1 MRDELDTKTED
12 MFPLERAQAVFQ
24 AWMRPFADLEQL
36 NDAIED
42 LISGDLFSLEGGDPC
57 A

>member
-1 MRDELDTKTED
+1 MHDELDTKTED

-24 AWMRPFADLEQL
+24 EWMRPFVSLEQL
-36 NDAIED
+36 NETIEA
-42 LISGDLFSLEGGDPC
+42 LIKGDLLLEGGESC